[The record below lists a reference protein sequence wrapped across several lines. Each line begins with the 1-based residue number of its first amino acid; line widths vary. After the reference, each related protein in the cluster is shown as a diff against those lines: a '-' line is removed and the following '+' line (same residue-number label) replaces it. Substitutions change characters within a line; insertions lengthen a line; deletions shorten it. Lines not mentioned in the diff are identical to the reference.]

1 MYDTNENTVKSWLN
15 YGRKNMRVILET
27 LQKQNKSFL
36 GIAIVP
42 FFIWMF
48 SGDIERATTV
58 KAAEIAHTIILSEA
72 PKQSAVA
79 KTFLTSAKGKAVV
92 GIVAVE
98 IVVGGIALQAN
109 HSQNKPVHKPQI
121 VHVKKDKKPNS
132 KEEKVQAETA
142 KEAECEHNWQPQYKA
157 VHHAA
162 ITQTQTVVDQPA
174 YDEPVYANRNV
185 RKWSTSLGVIFDT
198 EALKAVES
206 FGKGAITEIDVPEKY
221 QSSVVHHNAI
231 THQEQITVQP
241 AYDQQVLTGYT
252 CSKCGATKTN

>member
-1 MYDTNENTVKSWLN
+1 
-15 YGRKNMRVILET
+15 MRVILET

-36 GIAIVP
+36 EIAIVP

-72 PKQSAVA
+72 PKKSAVA

-92 GIVAVE
+92 GIVAVG

-142 KEAECEHNWQPQYKA
+142 KEAECEHNWQPQYKT

-174 YDEPVYANRNV
+174 YDEPVYATRTVRN
-185 RKWSTSLGVIFDT
+185 G
-198 EALKAVES
+198 
-206 FGKGAITEIDVPEKY
+206 
-221 QSSVVHHNAI
+221 
-231 THQEQITVQP
+231 
-241 AYDQQVLTGYT
+241 QQVLG
-252 CSKCGATKTN
+252 

>member
-15 YGRKNMRVILET
+15 YGRKNMRVILES

-72 PKQSAVA
+72 PKKSAVA

-92 GIVAVE
+92 GIVAVG

-121 VHVKKDKKPNS
+121 VHVKKDKKNQIQKKKKSKRRLLKKPN
-132 KEEKVQAETA
+132 ANTIGN
-142 KEAECEHNWQPQYKA
+142 HNIKPYIMLPSPKRKPLSINQPMMSQSM
-157 VHHAA
+157 
-162 ITQTQTVVDQPA
+162 PL
-174 YDEPVYANRNV
+174 EPFEN
-185 RKWSTSLGVIFDT
+185 G
-198 EALKAVES
+198 
-206 FGKGAITEIDVPEKY
+206 
-221 QSSVVHHNAI
+221 
-231 THQEQITVQP
+231 
-241 AYDQQVLTGYT
+241 QQVLG
-252 CSKCGATKTN
+252 